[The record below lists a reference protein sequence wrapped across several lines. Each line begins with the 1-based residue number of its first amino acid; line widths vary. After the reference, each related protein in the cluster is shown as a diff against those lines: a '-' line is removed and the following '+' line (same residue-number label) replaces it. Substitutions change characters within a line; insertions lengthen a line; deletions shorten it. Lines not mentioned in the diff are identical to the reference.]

1 MSKLDRIV
9 KKIEEIKERQ
19 ARMKGER
26 QATINQLK
34 DEFGVSTLKEASEML
49 VVLSD
54 EYKEKSAELDSM
66 IYELEELV
74 HESEI

>member
-19 ARMKGER
+19 ARMKGDR

>member
-1 MSKLDRIV
+1 MSKLNKIIERI
-9 KKIEEIKERQ
+9 EYIKEKQ

-34 DEFGVSTLKEASEML
+34 DGFGVSTLKEASELL
-49 VVLSD
+49 VVLTD

-66 IYELEELV
+66 IYELEELI